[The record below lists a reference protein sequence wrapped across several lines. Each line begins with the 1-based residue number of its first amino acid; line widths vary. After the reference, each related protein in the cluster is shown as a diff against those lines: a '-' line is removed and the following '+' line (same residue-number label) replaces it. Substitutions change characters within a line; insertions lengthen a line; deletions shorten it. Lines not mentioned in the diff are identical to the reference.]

1 MNERLLKSTET
12 TAALAIENPGIQVTN
27 DEAVES
33 EESWIQAKVVKIN
46 MKILAQTSL
55 CAERNSQLKT
65 ENATTWYQK
74 VYVKKK
80 LQ

>member
-33 EESWIQAKVVKIN
+33 EES
-46 MKILAQTSL
+46 
-55 CAERNSQLKT
+55 
-65 ENATTWYQK
+65 
-74 VYVKKK
+74 
-80 LQ
+80 